1 MNFKNISIVNR
12 DNEQNLK
19 LSITSNSTL
28 LKIENSINFVKKNV
42 NSSLTVFIIKYQ
54 KLKSIFKKKL
64 LIKLSNFMLYFIFSY
79 ITYLYLYIY
88 FDFFIIDIYLIL
100 M

>member
-64 LIKLSNFMLYFIFSY
+64 KYKK
-79 ITYLYLYIY
+79 YLEKKHYSSQNL
-88 FDFFIIDIYLIL
+88 DGCVEPNDLECL
-100 M
+100 LW